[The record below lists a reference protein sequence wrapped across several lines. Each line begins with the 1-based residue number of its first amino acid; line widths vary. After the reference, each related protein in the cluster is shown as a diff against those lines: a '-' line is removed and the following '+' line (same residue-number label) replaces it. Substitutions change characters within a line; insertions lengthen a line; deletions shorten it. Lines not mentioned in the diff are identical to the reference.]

1 MYKSKSSSSY
11 SVSCSCGCE
20 VKASNQVTSIVALI
34 QLVYSEN
41 SENQRYTRIMDV
53 EALNIEDLGLT
64 IQVKNSILKKETL
77 M

>member
-1 MYKSKSSSSY
+1 MHNQSY
-11 SVSCSCGCE
+11 
-20 VKASNQVTSIVALI
+20 QVFWLI
-34 QLVYSEN
+34 WIIGLRLLEVYSEN

-53 EALNIEDLGLT
+53 EALNIEDPGLT

>member
-1 MYKSKSSSSY
+1 M
-11 SVSCSCGCE
+11 E
-20 VKASNQVTSIVALI
+20 
-34 QLVYSEN
+34 VYSEN

>member
-1 MYKSKSSSSY
+1 M
-11 SVSCSCGCE
+11 
-20 VKASNQVTSIVALI
+20 KASNQVTSIVALI

-53 EALNIEDLGLT
+53 EALNIEDPGLT

>member
-1 MYKSKSSSSY
+1 MH
-11 SVSCSCGCE
+11 
-20 VKASNQVTSIVALI
+20 NQRYQVFWLI
-34 QLVYSEN
+34 WIIGLRLLEVYSEN

-53 EALNIEDLGLT
+53 EALNIEDPGLT